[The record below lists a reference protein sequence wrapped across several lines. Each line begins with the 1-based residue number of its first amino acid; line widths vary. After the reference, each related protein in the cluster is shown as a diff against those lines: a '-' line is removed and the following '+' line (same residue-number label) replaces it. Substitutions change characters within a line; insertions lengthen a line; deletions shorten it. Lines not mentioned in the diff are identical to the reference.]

1 MTYSIIARDPDTG
14 CFGVAVQSHW
24 FAVGTVVPWAR
35 AGVGAVATQAHAR
48 AEYGPELLDLLAT
61 GASAPDALAELIA
74 RDDAAAVRQVAVVDA
89 QGRAAV
95 HTGGDCIA
103 EASHQIGEGDGVAAQ
118 ANIMRTPGVPAA
130 MLDAYRQQLRAKAPM
145 GARLIAALA
154 AAERAGGDL
163 RGSQSAALLVVG
175 QEGDDIDL
183 RVDDHPDP
191 VTELARLD
199 GLQLAYTHLERGDE
213 AVAAGDTETAARA
226 YASAREHAPTQPE
239 VAFWSALAPAMMGD
253 VEASITALADLP
265 DPDGRWA
272 ELLRRLADAKIVDRD
287 LLARLLPPA

>member
-1 MTYSIIARDPDTG
+1 MTYSIIARDPDAG

-48 AEYGPELLDLLAT
+48 AEYGPDLLDLLAN
-61 GASAPDALAELIA
+61 GATAPEALAELIS
-74 RDDAAAVRQVAVVDA
+74 RDEAAAVRQVAVVDA

-103 EASHQIGEGDGVAAQ
+103 EASHQIDDDNGVAAQ
-118 ANIMRTPGVPAA
+118 ANIMRQPGVPAA
-130 MLDAYRQQLRAKAPM
+130 MLDAYRQARSAGEPM
-145 GARLIAALA
+145 AARLIAALA

-163 RGSQSAALLVVG
+163 RGRQSAALLVVG
-175 QEGDDIDL
+175 QDGDDIDL

-191 VTELARLD
+191 VAELARLH
-199 GLQLAYTHLERGDE
+199 GLQLAYTQLEQGDQ
-213 AVAAGDTETAARA
+213 AVAAGDNQAAARA
-226 YASAREHAPTQPE
+226 YAAAREHAPTQPE
-239 VAFWSALAPAMMGD
+239 VAFWAALAPAMMGD
-253 VEASITALADLP
+253 VAGSALALADLP

-272 ELLRRLADAKIVDRD
+272 ELLRRLADAGIIDPDAV
-287 LLARLLPPA
+287 ARLIPQA